1 MATSLLT
8 YVPQRST
15 VQSVTNTFTNFG
27 VVQALSEREKKLKLL
42 ERLQKLCR
50 VVIKIPRVILTYIA
64 ERLDAYFCIGDYY
77 EE

>member
-15 VQSVTNTFTNFG
+15 VQSVTNTFANFSVG
-27 VVQALSEREKKLKLL
+27 QALSEQEKKLKLL
-42 ERLQKLCR
+42 ERLQKLRR
-50 VVIKIPRVILTYIA
+50 VVIKIPRVNLTYIA